1 MIVVQSIQRWREQ
14 GGPSCRRL
22 LAAAGLPRSSFLRWQ
37 RRIRRGRPAIQTATA
52 RDVPALEKKSP
63 AKAVEIRTKIAALSH
78 GRRRTRGAP
87 ALFQIVKTWLSR
99 RSFQILV
106 RARRQEIAR
115 EREAAC
121 TRIEWSRP
129 AAVWAMDP
137 GQLGTRHWNLVGDL
151 ASRFRFELVTATM
164 LPAHTIAN
172 QLESLFARH
181 GAPLVL
187 KRDNGSNLA
196 GGEVDELLDAYGV
209 IALNS
214 PPHYP
219 AYNGAIEYAQRELK
233 ARIERLTAQGLAL
246 DDALAQAPVLLNAT
260 PRPCLNDQTAAEVF
274 YPARDDFQRQFT
286 LNRRKEIH
294 DLIQDEASCIRVRM
308 ERCGHPAQGA
318 AWRRAVEQWLE
329 ENGLMT
335 VRQPQIVLPHYPRNW
350 PHLTLPLQI
359 RSVSDGSTRKAM

>member
-1 MIVVQSIQRWREQ
+1 MKSIQRWREQ

-37 RRIRRGRPAIQTATA
+37 QHIRNGLAAIQTATA
-52 RDVPALEKKSP
+52 RNVPALEKQSP
-63 AKAVEIRTKIAALSH
+63 GTASAIRRKIAGLSH
-78 GRRRTRGAP
+78 GRHRSRGAP
-87 ALFQIVKTWLSR
+87 ALFQEVRAWLSR

-137 GQLGTRHWNLVGDL
+137 GQQDGRQWNLVSDL
-151 ASRFRFELVTATM
+151 ASRFRFDLFAAAM
-164 LPAHTIAN
+164 LPARAIAG
-172 QLESLFARH
+172 QLAELFARH

-196 GGEVDELLDAYGV
+196 GEEVDELLDAHGV

-219 AYNGAIEYAQRELK
+219 GYNGAIEYAQRELK
-233 ARIERLTAQGLAL
+233 ARVEQLTSQGMKLDEAL
-246 DDALAQAPVLLNAT
+246 VESPSLLNAK
-260 PRPCLNDQTAAEVF
+260 PRPCLDDRSAAEVF
-274 YPARDDFQRQFT
+274 YTGRDDFQQQFALT
-286 LNRRKEIH
+286 RRKEIR
-294 DLIQDEASCIRVRM
+294 DLIQDRSNCINARM
-308 ERCGHPAQGA
+308 ERCGHPTQGA
-318 AWRRAVEQWLE
+318 VRRRVVEQWLE

-335 VRQPQIVLPHYPRNW
+335 IHQPLIVLPHSP
-350 PHLTLPLQI
+350 
-359 RSVSDGSTRKAM
+359 

>member
-1 MIVVQSIQRWREQ
+1 MVKSIQRWRKQ

-37 RRIRRGRPAIQTATA
+37 RRIRNGRAAIQTATA
-52 RDVPALEKKSP
+52 RDIPALEKQSP
-63 AKAVEIRTKIAALSH
+63 AKAAEIRKKIAGLSH
-78 GRRRTRGAP
+78 GHRRSRGAP
-87 ALFQIVKTWLSR
+87 ALFQEVRAWLSR

-106 RARRQEIAR
+106 RERRQEIAR

-137 GQLGTRHWNLVGDL
+137 GQQDGRQWNLVSDL
-151 ASRFRFELVTATM
+151 ASRFRFDVFAAAM
-164 LPAHTIAN
+164 LPARAIAG
-172 QLESLFARH
+172 QLAELFARH

-196 GGEVDELLDAYGV
+196 GEEVDELLDAHGV

-219 AYNGAIEYAQRELK
+219 GYNGAIEYAQRELK
-233 ARIERLTAQGLAL
+233 ARIGRLTSQGMEL
-246 DDALAQAPVLLNAT
+246 DEALAESPSLLNAK
-260 PRPCLNDQTAAEVF
+260 PRPCLDDRSAAEVF
-274 YPARDDFQRQFT
+274 YPGRDDFQRQFT
-286 LNRRKEIH
+286 LTRRKEIH
-294 DLIQDEASCIRVRM
+294 DLIQDEANCIHARM
-308 ERCGHPAQGA
+308 ERCGHPTQGA

-335 VRQPQIVLPHYPRNW
+335 VHQPLIVLPHSP
-350 PHLTLPLQI
+350 
-359 RSVSDGSTRKAM
+359 

>member
-1 MIVVQSIQRWREQ
+1 MVQSIQRWREQ

-37 RRIRRGRPAIQTATA
+37 RRIRRGRPAIQTAGV
-52 RDVPALEKKSP
+52 RDVPALEKQSP
-63 AKAVEIRTKIAALSH
+63 AKAAEIRKKIAGLSH

-87 ALFQIVKTWLSR
+87 ALFRTVKTWL
-99 RSFQILV
+99 
-106 RARRQEIAR
+106 
-115 EREAAC
+115 
-121 TRIEWSRP
+121 
-129 AAVWAMDP
+129 
-137 GQLGTRHWNLVGDL
+137 
-151 ASRFRFELVTATM
+151 SRFRFELVTATM
-164 LPAHTIAN
+164 LPAHTIAH

-196 GGEVDELLDAYGV
+196 GDEVDELLDAYGV

-233 ARIERLTAQGLAL
+233 ERLGRLTAQGLEL
-246 DDALAQAPVLLNAT
+246 DAALAHVPTLLNAT
-260 PRPCLNDQTAAEVF
+260 PRPCLNDRTAAEVF

-286 LNRRKEIH
+286 LTRRKEIH

-308 ERCGHPAQGA
+308 ERCGHHAQGA

-329 ENGLMT
+329 ENGLVT
-335 VRQPQIVLPHYPRNW
+335 VHQPTIVLPHSP
-350 PHLTLPLQI
+350 
-359 RSVSDGSTRKAM
+359 

>member
-37 RRIRRGRPAIQTATA
+37 QRIRRGRAAIRTPAA
-52 RDVPALEKKSP
+52 RDIPSLEKRSS
-63 AKAVEIRTKIAALSH
+63 AKAADIRTKIAGLAH

-87 ALFQIVKTWLSR
+87 ALFQTVKTWLSR
-99 RSFQILV
+99 RAFQILV
-106 RARRQEIAR
+106 RNRRQEIAR

-137 GQLGTRHWNLVGDL
+137 GQLGPRHWNLVGDL

-172 QLESLFARH
+172 QLAALFARH

-233 ARIERLTAQGLAL
+233 ERLGRLTAQGLELDEAL
-246 DDALAQAPVLLNAT
+246 THAPTLLNAT
-260 PRPCLNDQTAAEVF
+260 PRPCLNDRTAAEVF
-274 YPARDDFQRQFT
+274 YPARDDFQQQFT
-286 LNRRKEIH
+286 LTRRKEIH
-294 DLIQDEASCIRVRM
+294 DLIQAEASCIRDRM
-308 ERCGHPAQGA
+308 ETYGHHAQGA

-329 ENGLMT
+329 GNGLMT
-335 VRQPQIVLPHYPRNW
+335 VHQPKIVLPHSP
-350 PHLTLPLQI
+350 
-359 RSVSDGSTRKAM
+359 

>member
-1 MIVVQSIQRWREQ
+1 MVKSIQRWREQ

-37 RRIRRGRPAIQTATA
+37 QHIRNGLAAIQTATA
-52 RDVPALEKKSP
+52 RNVPALEKQSP
-63 AKAVEIRTKIAALSH
+63 GTASAIRRKIAGLSH
-78 GRRRTRGAP
+78 GRHRSRGAP
-87 ALFQIVKTWLSR
+87 ALFQEVRAWLSR

-137 GQLGTRHWNLVGDL
+137 GQQDGRQWNLVSDL
-151 ASRFRFELVTATM
+151 ASRFRFDLFAAAM
-164 LPAHTIAN
+164 LPARAIAG
-172 QLESLFARH
+172 QLAELFARH

-196 GGEVDELLDAYGV
+196 GEEVDELLDAHGV

-219 AYNGAIEYAQRELK
+219 GYNGAIEYAQRELK
-233 ARIERLTAQGLAL
+233 ARVEQLTSQGMKLDEAL
-246 DDALAQAPVLLNAT
+246 VESPSLLNAK
-260 PRPCLNDQTAAEVF
+260 PRPCLDDRSAAEVF
-274 YPARDDFQRQFT
+274 YTGRDDFQQQFALT
-286 LNRRKEIH
+286 RRKEIR
-294 DLIQDEASCIRVRM
+294 DLIQDRSNCINARM
-308 ERCGHPAQGA
+308 ERCGHPTQGA
-318 AWRRAVEQWLE
+318 VRRRVVEQWLE

-335 VRQPQIVLPHYPRNW
+335 IHQPLIVLPHSP
-350 PHLTLPLQI
+350 
-359 RSVSDGSTRKAM
+359 

>member
-1 MIVVQSIQRWREQ
+1 MVKSIQRWREQ

-37 RRIRRGRPAIQTATA
+37 RRIRRGRPAIRTAPA
-52 RDVPALEKKSP
+52 RDVPALEKQSP
-63 AKAVEIRTKIAALSH
+63 AKAAEIRTKIAGLSH

-87 ALFQIVKTWLSR
+87 ALFQTLKTWLSR

-129 AAVWAMDP
+129 ATVWAMDP
-137 GQLGTRHWNLVGDL
+137 GQLGPLRWNLVGDL
-151 ASRFRFELVTATM
+151 ASRFRFELVAATM

-172 QLESLFARH
+172 QLAALFARH

-196 GGEVDELLDAYGV
+196 GDEVDELLDAYGV

-214 PPHYP
+214 PPYYP
-219 AYNGAIEYAQRELK
+219 RYNGAIEYAQRELK
-233 ARIERLTAQGLAL
+233 ARLGRLTAQGLEL
-246 DDALAQAPVLLNAT
+246 DEALANAPTLLNAT
-260 PRPCLNDQTAAEVF
+260 PRPCLDDRTAAEVF
-274 YPARDDFQRQFT
+274 CPARDDFQQQFT
-286 LNRRKEIH
+286 LTRRKEIH

-308 ERCGHPAQGA
+308 KRCGHHAQGA

-329 ENGLMT
+329 GNGLMT
-335 VRQPQIVLPHYPRNW
+335 VHRPTIVLPHSP
-350 PHLTLPLQI
+350 
-359 RSVSDGSTRKAM
+359 

>member
-1 MIVVQSIQRWREQ
+1 MVKSIQRWRKQ

-37 RRIRRGRPAIQTATA
+37 RRIRNGHPAIQTADRRNIRELETQSPETA
-52 RDVPALEKKSP
+52 SV
-63 AKAVEIRTKIAALSH
+63 IRRKIAALSH

-87 ALFQIVKTWLSR
+87 ALFQAVRGWLSR

-106 RARRQEIAR
+106 RERRQDTWR
-115 EREAAC
+115 EQRAAL
-121 TRIEWSRP
+121 TRIAWSKP

-137 GQLGTRHWNLVGDL
+137 GQQDGRQWNLVSDL
-151 ASRFRFELVTATM
+151 ASRFRFDLNIAVA
-164 LPAHTIAN
+164 LPARSIAD
-172 QLESLFARH
+172 QLAQLFARH

-233 ARIERLTAQGLAL
+233 ARVGRLTSQGMEL
-246 DDALAQAPVLLNAT
+246 DEALAESPSLLNAKS
-260 PRPCLNDQTAAEVF
+260 RPCLDDRSAAEVF
-274 YPARDDFQRQFT
+274 YTGRDDFQRQFT
-286 LNRRKEIH
+286 LTKRKEIR
-294 DLIQDEASCIRVRM
+294 DLIQDEANCICARM
-308 ERCGHPAQGA
+308 ERCGHPTQGA
-318 AWRRAVEQWLE
+318 VRRRVVEQWLE
-329 ENGLMT
+329 GNGLMT
-335 VRQPQIVLPHYPRNW
+335 VHQPLIVLPHSP
-350 PHLTLPLQI
+350 
-359 RSVSDGSTRKAM
+359 